1 MISGA
6 SSGAY
11 VQMTKSVALVL
22 VLGVTV
28 TAAVDVDL
36 DPLDPIVVRLDP
48 LLLITGTPSSVLA
61 GRRQHAVERTDRRAI
76 RDEGHDI
83 RVPPRAAGRFSIN
96 RNRALSSATLGRP
109 VRPRIP
115 GHLAATQ
122 SKIRTS

>member
-1 MISGA
+1 MMG
-6 SSGAY
+6 SGAY

-28 TAAVDVDL
+28 TAAVDVD
-36 DPLDPIVVRLDP
+36 LDPIVVRLDP